1 MAQFSKYTSLKLLV
15 SYLLLL
21 SLMAVAIWVLFKQ
34 QANLNKQIS
43 VENTDKRQLIYT
55 ELIRDLYESDN
66 YARVAIQTVD
76 EASKRI
82 FLAKNASVIA
92 KIDYL
97 KSKDL
102 VAEETLL
109 DTLKY
114 YLKDKEQ
121 NILNLRKLQQN
132 PEESPIGD
140 VLRKIKNLED
150 VKGKLTLESFIQ
162 NPNELS
168 SYERKVAEDYINY
181 LNKNVPKDASNTIS
195 VKEVDSLLTASK
207 QILEEAQKKTNQR
220 SIVIKNKEIE
230 LLQNE
235 LRITQKLSDVILLL
249 RNAAEKEEEK
259 IEYIKSE
266 NQKETLDLIQKSAI
280 ACVVVVLFF
289 FFLLSFDFF
298 KNKTYRQQLEIEKQK
313 TEQLLESREQLMTT
327 VSHDIKT
334 PLQSLL
340 GYSEQLLASEVQVE
354 NRNSLIKMKSAT
366 NYIEQLVSGLLDY
379 VRMEKGKVSL
389 LETVFEVN
397 ELIEETAQN
406 IADLNQEKPIVLN
419 YEINAT
425 EGYLYYGDY
434 NKLRQILYNLI
445 GNAFKFTKEGSVSI
459 QTAIHEEQLT
469 IRIIDTGIGISKS
482 AIANIFKPFTQASSQ
497 IETLYGGTGLGL
509 SICNRLIQLLDGK
522 IFLESEQNKGS
533 QFTIAL
539 PLKTVP
545 ESEFSKK
552 MDLDSCLLLDDD
564 ENQLALTKAL
574 LTPYFKTIFVYTNG
588 IDALK
593 FLDKHKIS
601 LLITDIQM
609 PEMNGFEFLKE
620 VRRRDF
626 LNDVPVI
633 AISGTVLAEQD
644 FLTNHRFNRFIT
656 KPYSAAQLLG
666 VISEFSKQDLKV
678 LHEYDEKLPSFI
690 ISFIG
695 NDKPKILAFLKSYES
710 DLENDICSLNEAVQN
725 SDLVAIG
732 AIVHKMQ
739 TMISQFQEQDLLQLL
754 KTLEVKV
761 KAVKSIQEIR
771 FELHNL
777 NLLLSEFQGKI
788 NRLIQID

>member
-92 KIDYL
+92 KIDFL

-620 VRRRDF
+620 VRSRDF

-633 AISGTVLAEQD
+633 AISGTVLSEQD

-678 LHEYDEKLPSFI
+678 LHEDDEKLPSFI

-761 KAVKSIQEIR
+761 KSVKSIQEIR

>member
-121 NILNLRKLQQN
+121 NIINLRKLQQN

-482 AIANIFKPFTQASSQ
+482 AIVNIFKPFTQASSQ

-633 AISGTVLAEQD
+633 AISGTVLSEQD

-678 LHEYDEKLPSFI
+678 LHEDDEKLPSFI

-777 NLLLSEFQGKI
+777 NLLLSEFQRKI